1 MGPGY
6 KSGAQD
12 HALIVSRK
20 PEDAPS
26 LYPGA
31 DRFRWRRQAAAWVS
45 KSNAAQML
53 VTRLATRMQ
62 LPSPTYSMQPVILL
76 TRRSLWYSN
85 LAGARQG
92 RGGGE
97 TVRKPE
103 GLGKDPREGCLYLR
117 KKGTR

>member
-1 MGPGY
+1 MGY
-6 KSGAQD
+6 KTVTLTIPKKSD
-12 HALIVSRK
+12 PHFMCENEHIH
-20 PEDAPS
+20 
-26 LYPGA
+26 Y
-31 DRFRWRRQAAAWVS
+31 S
-45 KSNAAQML
+45 KYM
-53 VTRLATRMQ
+53 
-62 LPSPTYSMQPVILL
+62 
-76 TRRSLWYSN
+76 LWYSN